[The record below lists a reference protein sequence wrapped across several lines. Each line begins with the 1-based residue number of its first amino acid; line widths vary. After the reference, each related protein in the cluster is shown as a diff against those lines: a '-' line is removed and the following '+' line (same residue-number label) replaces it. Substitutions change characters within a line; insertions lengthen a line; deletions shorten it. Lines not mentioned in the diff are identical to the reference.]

1 MGVSHARKANHE
13 GWGFQTPNLREV
25 MEVEMECNHVTNDS
39 INHLHN
45 EAPIQTLD
53 TSARMVICPEN
64 MGVLCLR
71 PSQPSLYVSLH
82 LASLNL
88 CSL

>member
-1 MGVSHARKANHE
+1 MRGGAFRHPTS
-13 GWGFQTPNLREV
+13 GEV
-25 MEVEMECNHVTNDS
+25 MEVEMECNHMTNDS

-45 EAPIQTLD
+45 EALIQTLD